1 MRRLALTA
9 AAAALL
15 AGCGTP
21 PADLFEVERTGTD
34 RNANV
39 RLLVSDGG
47 SVTCNDAEPEA
58 IDGPTLLEARDIAR
72 ELATQA
78 ELAIEL
84 PPGDN
89 PTLSYRVRSEAGT
102 VAFTDRSEGRP
113 KVFDR
118 VVAFTAKVTEDVC
131 GLQR

>member
-1 MRRLALTA
+1 MRRLAAGAVLA
-9 AAAALL
+9 L

-21 PADLFEVERTGTD
+21 SADLFEVTRTGRD
-34 RNANV
+34 PNANV
-39 RLLVSDGG
+39 RLLVGDGG
-47 SVTCNDAEPEA
+47 TVTCNDAAPKA

-72 ELATQA
+72 QLATQA

-84 PPGDN
+84 PPGEGA
-89 PTLSYRVRSEAGT
+89 TLRYRVRSEAGT
-102 VAFTDRSEGRP
+102 VAFSDRSEGRP

>member
-1 MRRLALTA
+1 MSRLAALA
-9 AAAALL
+9 AVAF

-21 PADLFEVERTGTD
+21 PADLFEVNRSGSD

-47 SVTCNDAEPEA
+47 TVRCNDGEPKA

-72 ELATQA
+72 ALNTQA

-84 PPGDN
+84 PPGDD
-89 PTLSYRVRSEAGT
+89 PTLSYRVRSESGT
-102 VAFTDRSEGRP
+102 VSFTDRSEGRP
-113 KVFDR
+113 KAFDR
-118 VVAFTAKVTEDVC
+118 VVAFTAKITEETC
-131 GLQR
+131 GIQR

>member
-1 MRRLALTA
+1 MKRLAPA
-9 AAAALL
+9 AALLL

-21 PADLFEVERTGTD
+21 PADLFEVERSGRD

-39 RLLVSDGG
+39 TMLVSDGG
-47 SVTCNDAEPEA
+47 FVKCNDAEQKA

-72 ELATQA
+72 ELGRHA

-84 PPGDN
+84 PPGEN
-89 PTLSYRVRSEAGT
+89 PTLRYRVRTEAGA

-113 KVFDR
+113 KAFDR
-118 VVAFTAKVTEDVC
+118 VVAFTAKVSEDVC
-131 GLQR
+131 GLER

>member
-1 MRRLALTA
+1 MRRLAA
-9 AAAALL
+9 AVVLLL

-21 PADLFEVERTGTD
+21 PADLFEVERSGRD

-39 RLLVSDGG
+39 RMLVSDGG
-47 SVTCNDAEPEA
+47 SVKCNGSEPKA

-72 ELATQA
+72 ELAKHA

-84 PPGDN
+84 PPGEN
-89 PTLSYRVRSEAGT
+89 PTLRYRVRTEAGT

-113 KVFDR
+113 KAFDR
-118 VVAFTAKVTEDVC
+118 IVAFTAKVSEDVC

>member
-1 MRRLALTA
+1 VRRLAPVA
-9 AAAALL
+9 AAAMWL
-15 AGCGTP
+15 AACGTR
-21 PADLFEVERTGTD
+21 PADLFEVERTGRD

-39 RLLVSDGG
+39 RMLVSDGG
-47 SVTCNDAEPEA
+47 SVRCNDQESRA

-72 ELATQA
+72 QLAQTA

-84 PPGDN
+84 PPGDD
-89 PTLSYRVRSEAGT
+89 PTLRYSVRTEAGT

-113 KVFDR
+113 MVFDR
-118 VVAFTAKVTEDVC
+118 VVAFTARVSEDVC

>member
-1 MRRLALTA
+1 MRWLGLPA
-9 AAAALL
+9 AAAAL

-21 PADLFEVERTGTD
+21 PADLFEVERSGRD

-39 RLLVSDGG
+39 RMLVSDGG
-47 SVTCNDAEPEA
+47 SVTCNDQEPKA

-72 ELATQA
+72 ELSQTA

-89 PTLSYRVRSEAGT
+89 PSLRYRVRTEAGT

-113 KVFDR
+113 KAFDR
-118 VVAFTAKVTEDVC
+118 VVAFTARVSEDVC
-131 GLQR
+131 GLER